1 MAAYWFGAASA
12 HRDLASEDVTCLS
25 SMKVIDNI
33 LSDAEAQAVIT
44 DLEVQRSGSA
54 RRTPQVGAE
63 LKKSR
68 RNSSPALWKCWSQW
82 DYSSLS
88 TKSRAMRLWRS
99 GFGKP

>member
-1 MAAYWFGAASA
+1 MAASWFGAASA

-63 LKKSR
+63 LKKAGGTALQRCGSAGASGITQAYPRSR
-68 RNSSPALWKCWSQW
+68 GPCG
-82 DYSSLS
+82 
-88 TKSRAMRLWRS
+88 S
-99 GFGKP
+99 GEAAGKP